1 MCADPIRVEPSF
13 RDSLAN
19 LRRVRSLGDLKR
31 VVVNWSY
38 RPRYKQNCCGHY
50 GEPGC

>member
-1 MCADPIRVEPSF
+1 MCADPIRVQPAI

-19 LRRVRSLGDLKR
+19 LRRVHSLGDLKT
-31 VVVNWSY
+31 VLLNWSS
-38 RPRYKQNCCGHY
+38 RPRRRANCCGNY